1 LRAGSLKLNKIRMGN
16 LSDNKRKILT
26 LLFGGLS
33 LLMVR
38 TPGKHMKILG
48 DLKEEWAKIEKERIK
63 RDIRELYRS
72 KLISA
77 KPNPDGTLTLVL
89 TDKGKQRLL
98 KYDFEKMRIPRQR
111 WDGKW
116 RIVIFDIPEKQ
127 REARDSLRD
136 KLKNLG
142 FHELQRSVFVYPLD
156 CGNEMEFIIE
166 FFNIRKFV
174 RYGTLDSID
183 NELHLK
189 RIFEKLIRQ

>member
-1 LRAGSLKLNKIRMGN
+1 MGN

-89 TDKGKQRLL
+89 TDKGKQKLL

-189 RIFEKLIRQ
+189 RIFEGLIG

>member
-189 RIFEKLIRQ
+189 RIFEGLIG

>member
-1 LRAGSLKLNKIRMGN
+1 MSQ
-16 LSDNKRKILT
+16 LSDRKKEILM
-26 LLFGGLS
+26 LIMGGLALS
-33 LLMVR
+33 LNYL
-38 TPGKHMKILG
+38 PGKRSRVLNEIK
-48 DLKEEWAKIEKERIK
+48 KEWKEIEKK
-63 RDIRELYRS
+63 RLSADIRELYRS

-189 RIFEKLIRQ
+189 RIFEGLIG

>member
-1 LRAGSLKLNKIRMGN
+1 MGN

-89 TDKGKQRLL
+89 TDKGKQRL
-98 KYDFEKMRIPRQR
+98 
-111 WDGKW
+111 
-116 RIVIFDIPEKQ
+116 
-127 REARDSLRD
+127 
-136 KLKNLG
+136 
-142 FHELQRSVFVYPLD
+142 
-156 CGNEMEFIIE
+156 
-166 FFNIRKFV
+166 
-174 RYGTLDSID
+174 
-183 NELHLK
+183 
-189 RIFEKLIRQ
+189 

>member
-1 LRAGSLKLNKIRMGN
+1 MRAGSLKLNKIRMGN

-189 RIFEKLIRQ
+189 RIFEGLIG